1 MSLFIAT
8 AVGLRRRLV
17 TVRLRAGG
25 FRFLVVR
32 LGFLALRF
40 VVVDR
45 LLRLRPR
52 PVILEPKV

>member
-8 AVGLRRRLV
+8 AVGLRRRLL

-40 VVVDR
+40 VVDR

-52 PVILEPKV
+52 PVILEPND